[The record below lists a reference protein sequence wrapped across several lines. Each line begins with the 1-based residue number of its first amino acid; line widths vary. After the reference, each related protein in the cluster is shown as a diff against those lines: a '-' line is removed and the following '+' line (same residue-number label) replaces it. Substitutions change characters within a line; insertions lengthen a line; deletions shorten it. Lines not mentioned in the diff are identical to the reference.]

1 MAISAAMVLVVF
13 VVGTRVLFSR
23 VIPPAP
29 AGVTALE
36 GFTMRDGQPAA
47 TVVTPDSSATTP
59 LPPEQRLQRVLE
71 QGTLR
76 VGFFADAVP
85 YSFYNPE
92 HELVGYDVEMA
103 NGLATAM
110 GVRLEF
116 VPIGRD
122 ELAPALD
129 SGRCDIVMSGV
140 AVTTRAAESV
150 AFSAP
155 YHEERFQLSSW
166 PITAAPNSRA
176 PRCS

>member
-1 MAISAAMVLVVF
+1 
-13 VVGTRVLFSR
+13 
-23 VIPPAP
+23 
-29 AGVTALE
+29 
-36 GFTMRDGQPAA
+36 MRDGQPAA

-71 QGTLR
+71 RGTLR

-140 AVTTRAAESV
+140 AVTTERRKASPSPRRIMKSV
-150 AFSAP
+150 LA
-155 YHEERFQLSSW
+155 SSW